1 MKLVGITGGIGSG
14 KSTVARLI
22 RAMGYPVYD
31 ADARARH
38 LQETDSELIESIVS
52 LLGEDVRDGSGLN
65 RPAIALK
72 VFGNAGL
79 LAKLNAVV
87 HPRVQTDFENWLKE
101 QKSEI
106 CFKESA
112 LLVETGSWKHCD
124 ALLVVTAP
132 ADLRVQ
138 RVVQRD
144 GTNEQAVRR
153 RMEQQLPEAE
163 KAKHADFVVVNDD
176 QQLLVP
182 QVESIIN
189 QLEG

>member
-38 LQETDSELIESIVS
+38 LQETDSELIEAIIS
-52 LLGEDVRDGSGLN
+52 LLGDEVRDGSGLN
-65 RPAIALK
+65 RPAIARK

-79 LAKLNAVV
+79 LAKLNAMV

-144 GTNEQAVRR
+144 GTNEQAVRQ

-163 KAKHADFVVVNDD
+163 KVKHANFVVVNDD

-182 QVESIIN
+182 QVEGIIN

>member
-38 LQETDSELIESIVS
+38 LQETDSELIEAIIS
-52 LLGEDVRDGSGLN
+52 LLGDEVRDGSGLN
-65 RPAIALK
+65 RPAIARK

-79 LAKLNAVV
+79 LAKLNAMV
-87 HPRVQTDFENWLKE
+87 HPRVQNDFENWLKE

-144 GTNEQAVRR
+144 GTNEQAVRQ

-163 KAKHADFVVVNDD
+163 KVKHANFVVVNDD

-182 QVESIIN
+182 QVEGIIN

>member
-31 ADARARH
+31 ADARARR
-38 LQETDSELIESIVS
+38 LQETDAELIEAIVS
-52 LLGEDVRDGSGLN
+52 LLGEEVLDEAGLN
-65 RPAIALK
+65 RAAIADK
-72 VFGNAGL
+72 VFGNAEL
-79 LAKLNAVV
+79 LAKLNDVV

-101 QKSEI
+101 QNSEI

-124 ALLVVTAP
+124 ALIVVTAP
-132 ADLRVQ
+132 AELRIK

-144 GTNEQAVRR
+144 GTSEKAVKK
-153 RMEQQLPEAE
+153 RMEKQLPESE
-163 KAKHADFVVVNDD
+163 KVKRAGFVVVNDD
-176 QQLLVP
+176 HELLIP
-182 QVESIIN
+182 QVEAIIN